1 MMYYNIYVLVRPGVD
16 KFLENISKLFEIVI
30 FTASLSN
37 YASPLLDI
45 LDPEINKI

>member
-16 KFLENISKLFEIVI
+16 KFLENISKLIEIVI